1 MRPSFHSI
9 RGPHPLTPRRDGA
22 VERPRHPNRAP
33 VLAVAALAFSAHAAS
48 AQVFEV
54 SEGAIHQVDGVRPPA
69 TTAPPAGR
77 SHFTAVIEAAAAKYD
92 LAPELVDTIARAE
105 SNYRADAKSP
115 AGAVGVMQLMP
126 ATARALGVDPRNP
139 EDNIYGGAAY
149 LRSLLDRFDGR
160 LDLALAAY
168 NAGPESVARY
178 SGVPPYRETRAYVA
192 NNLNTLA
199 EHSLAAPPVLNP
211 AGQP

>member
-1 MRPSFHSI
+1 M
-9 RGPHPLTPRRDGA
+9 
-22 VERPRHPNRAP
+22 
-33 VLAVAALAFSAHAAS
+33 AALAFSAQAAS

-54 SEGAIHQVDGVRPPA
+54 SGGAIRQVDGVRPPV
-69 TTAPPAGR
+69 TPMAPASRP
-77 SHFTAVIEAAAAKYD
+77 HFAAVIEAAAAKYD